1 MTVQHSLRR
10 QGNWDTADTSALAER
25 VELLLESA
33 GTGHGDFNRR
43 EMLTY
48 AWAGTLALLT
58 LGSGLAAYQ
67 FLYPRRPVNEF
78 GGMFHLGTAVDLPPV
93 GSAPQANV
101 EGRFWL
107 INNEEGPRAFF
118 EICTHPWRGTPHRF
132 KWDPKGG
139 RFECPVCGSKFNRD
153 GHYLTGPAPRYLDQ
167 FVVEIEVGQS
177 VVARTEVSGD
187 EIVAPALTGP
197 AAKVFV
203 DTGELLRGRSA
214 CDDGNGQTCI
224 LTARD

>member
-1 MTVQHSLRR
+1 MTVQQSLRR
-10 QGNWDTADTSALAER
+10 QGNWDTADTSARAER

-33 GTGHGDFNRR
+33 GTGQGDFNRR

-78 GGMFHLGTAVDLPPV
+78 GGMFHLGTAADLPLV
-93 GSAPQANV
+93 GSAPLANI

-107 INNEEGPRAFF
+107 INNEEGLRAFYNVS
-118 EICTHPWRGTPHRF
+118 THNWDGSTAKY
-132 KWDPKGG
+132 KWEPARK
-139 RFECPVCGSKFNRD
+139 RFECPVCGAKFNRE
-153 GHYLTGPAPRYLDQ
+153 GHCISGPAPRNLDQ
-167 FVVEIEVGQS
+167 FVVEIEMGKS

-187 EIVAPALTGP
+187 EVVAPALTGP
-197 AAKVFV
+197 AAVVFV
-203 DTGELLRGRSA
+203 DTGELLRGRFV
-214 CDDGNGQTCI
+214 
-224 LTARD
+224 

>member
-78 GGMFHLGTAVDLPPV
+78 GGMFHLGTAADLPLV
-93 GSAPQANV
+93 GSAPLANI

-107 INNEEGPRAFF
+107 INNEEGLRAFYNV
-118 EICTHPWRGTPHRF
+118 CTHNWDGSTAKY
-132 KWDPKGG
+132 KWEPARK
-139 RFECPVCGSKFNRD
+139 RFECPVCGSRFNRD
-153 GHYLTGPAPRYLDQ
+153 GHYLFGPAPRYLDQ
-167 FVVEIEVGQS
+167 FVVAIEMGKS

-187 EIVAPALTGP
+187 EVVAPALTGQ
-197 AAKVFV
+197 AAEVFV
-203 DTGELLRGRSA
+203 DTGELLRGRFV
-214 CDDGNGQTCI
+214 
-224 LTARD
+224 